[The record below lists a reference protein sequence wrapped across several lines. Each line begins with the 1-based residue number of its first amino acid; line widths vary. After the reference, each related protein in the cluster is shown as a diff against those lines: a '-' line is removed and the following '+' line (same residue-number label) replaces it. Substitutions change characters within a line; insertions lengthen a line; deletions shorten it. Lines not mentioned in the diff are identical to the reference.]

1 MSLSAEIAL
10 VLLALSLAFG
20 GLFWSGMASGESGF
34 FRQFWKTTRT
44 GNPIAF
50 WVGQTFLALLGTGC
64 LGWAVWTIL

>member
-34 FRQFWKTTRT
+34 FRQFLKITRT
-44 GNPIAF
+44 GNPAAF
-50 WVGQTFLALLGTGC
+50 WVGQTFFALLGTWC
-64 LGWAVWTIL
+64 LGWSVWTIL